1 MNNLLCEVFRVDLTL
16 LVSQRAAQNIGK
28 LMLGLSR
35 RLVFRSALYR
45 HTVLYRLCFFLL
57 PPAWDV
63 GLLGFLSC
71 DSIATKKTN
80 ATGDI
85 SERNQSHIALC
96 CNAKPLEVKD
106 ILIGFLATWICS
118 ANFQF
123 VCMKTKTEQTEPQ
136 KAPTFCKIMH
146 DKNK

>member
-1 MNNLLCEVFRVDLTL
+1 MWNCTEVFRLHLTL
-16 LVSQRAAQNIGK
+16 LVSQRAAQHVGK
-28 LMLGLSR
+28 LMLGLFK

-45 HTVLYRLCFFLL
+45 HIILCRLCFFLL

-85 SERNQSHIALC
+85 SECNQSHIALC
-96 CNAKPLEVKD
+96 RNVKPLEFKD
-106 ILIGFLATWICS
+106 ILIGFLATWKCC
-118 ANFQF
+118 AHFQF
-123 VCMKTKTEQTEPQ
+123 VCKKTKMEQTELQ
-136 KAPTFCKIMH
+136 KALTFCKIMH
-146 DKNK
+146 D